1 MKQWNLTIQ
10 RALPGSTGITLGYV
24 GSRGR
29 NLPRSIED
37 ADQVPASLVTRS
49 ADGLLLFPTNP
60 ALKGGGPI
68 ARINPNYSRI
78 ATTVWDD
85 FSDYHSLVMDFNR
98 RFSRGLFFKTAY
110 TWSKSIDGG
119 SNTFSDNES
128 TNTSGAGYAFFPA
141 LHLGGSDFHVTH
153 PLVGRQRSSLPTPE
167 S

>member
-60 ALKGGGPI
+60 SLKTGGPI

-78 ATTVWDD
+78 ATTVRDD
-85 FSDYHSLVMDFNR
+85 FSAYHSLVLDLSR
-98 RFSRGLFFKTAY
+98 RFNRGLFFNTAHPR
-110 TWSKSIDGG
+110 SKSIDGRR
-119 SNTFSDNES
+119 
-128 TNTSGAGYAFFPA
+128 
-141 LHLGGSDFHVTH
+141 V
-153 PLVGRQRSSLPTPE
+153 
-167 S
+167 